1 MCMFELRYNQQQI
14 IETINNKIIQ
24 KGEME
29 RRFLMKKKIFA
40 VIIATT
46 MSLSMLACGGGGS
59 ASSEKDKSASSSS
72 EQSTAEVSSKTE
84 SANDEKSSS
93 SVDVSE
99 LKIGII
105 MKSSDEFQNKVVE
118 GAKDAAIEAGV
129 KEENFKA
136 VASTSESDSYQ
147 QVTAVED
154 MISNGTDILLVSCQE
169 ENALKDSLQKAVDA
183 GVALVMVDTDNSLVE
198 GKVTFIGTDNYA
210 AAYDGATEF
219 AKSLDEGSNVVI
231 LRGKLGDVN
240 HESRTSGLTDALTEA
255 GMNVLEVQ
263 DANCETD
270 KAANVMEGFLSK
282 YGNDGIDA
290 VMVTSDSMAVGA
302 AQAIKNQGIS
312 GIKICGF
319 DGFQAAISLIETGE
333 IEMII
338 GQKPYSMGY
347 DGVNDGIGYLKGET
361 FKDYYDPGIQMI
373 TTENYKEFIE

>member
-1 MCMFELRYNQQQI
+1 
-14 IETINNKIIQ
+14 
-24 KGEME
+24 
-29 RRFLMKKKIFA
+29 
-40 VIIATT
+40 
-46 MSLSMLACGGGGS
+46 
-59 ASSEKDKSASSSS
+59 
-72 EQSTAEVSSKTE
+72 
-84 SANDEKSSS
+84 
-93 SVDVSE
+93 
-99 LKIGII
+99 
-105 MKSSDEFQNKVVE
+105 
-118 GAKDAAIEAGV
+118 
-129 KEENFKA
+129 
-136 VASTSESDSYQ
+136 
-147 QVTAVED
+147 

-319 DGFQAAISLIETGE
+319 DGFQAAISLIESGE

-347 DGVNDGIGYLKGET
+347 DGVNDGIAYLNGKSFE
-361 FKDYYDPGIQMI
+361 DYYDPGIQMI
-373 TTENYKEFIE
+373 TADNYKDFIE

>member
-1 MCMFELRYNQQQI
+1 
-14 IETINNKIIQ
+14 
-24 KGEME
+24 
-29 RRFLMKKKIFA
+29 MKKKIFA
-40 VIIATT
+40 AIIATT
-46 MSLSMLACGGGGS
+46 MSLSLLACGGGSS
-59 ASSEKDKSASSSS
+59 ASSEKDKPASSS
-72 EQSTAEVSSKTE
+72 EQSTAEVSSKGE
-84 SANDEKSSS
+84 STNDKSASS
-93 SVDVSE
+93 NSVDASE

-118 GAKDAAIEAGV
+118 GAKDAALKAGV

-210 AAYDGATEF
+210 AAYDGAKEF
-219 AKSLDEGSNVVI
+219 AKSLDKGSNVVI

-240 HESRTSGLTDALTEA
+240 HESRTSGLTDALNEE

-333 IEMII
+333 ISMII
-338 GQKPYSMGY
+338 GQRPYSMGY
-347 DGVNDGIGYLKGET
+347 DGVNDGIGYLNGEK
-361 FKDYYDPGIQMI
+361 FEDYYDPGIQMI
-373 TTENYKEFIE
+373 TADNYKDFVE